1 MFSQHTQTRSEP
13 YLITLILVTALSTM
27 TLNMF
32 VPSLVNI
39 AADLKTD
46 YTWVS
51 LSVGVYLAAMLV
63 VQLIVGPLS
72 DRIGRRPVLLGGLFV
87 FTLSSLFCA
96 LSTNIWAFLFFRM
109 LQSAMVAG
117 YVLSMAIVR
126 DTTSE
131 RESASRIGYI
141 SMAMALAPMLG
152 PVLGGVLDSA
162 FGWRSNFYFLTLS
175 GFILF
180 LWCWIDLGETK
191 KPPTDNAADKKDTLL
206 NLIKEPIFWAYALCT
221 AFSTTALYIFLTGA
235 PLVAESEFGIS
246 PAQLGLYFA
255 AGTAGFMFGS
265 FLSGRFATSTQP
277 IYLMMAGRLVTC
289 FGLFAGCLAI
299 LFDVLSAGLFFGSI
313 VFVGLGNGLTIPS
326 SNAQTMSIRPNL
338 AGGAV
343 GVSGA
348 ITVAIGAPL
357 SMLTGAVLPET
368 GASTVLLLLMLGV
381 SVLGLLSVMWAWR
394 LQQHQSMR

>member
-1 MFSQHTQTRSEP
+1 
-13 YLITLILVTALSTM
+13 M
-27 TLNMF
+27 TLNLF

-39 AADLKTD
+39 AADLQTD
-46 YTWVS
+46 YTLVS
-51 LSVGVYLAAMLV
+51 LSVGTYLAAMTV

-131 RESASRIGYI
+131 QESASRIGYI

-162 FGWRSNFYFLTLS
+162 FGWRSNFYFLRLS
-175 GFILF
+175 GLALF

-191 KPPTDNAADKKDTLL
+191 KLPTDNAANSNDTLL

-221 AFSTTALYIFLTGA
+221 AFSTTNLYIFLTGA

-246 PAQLGLYFA
+246 PTELGLYFA
-255 AGTAGFMFGS
+255 SGTAGFMFGS
-265 FLSGRFATSTQP
+265 FLSGRFATSSRP
-277 IYLMMAGRLVTC
+277 IYLMMAGRIVTC
-289 FGLFAGCLAI
+289 MGLSVGCLAI
-299 LFDVLSAGLFFGSI
+299 LFDILSAGLFFSSI
-313 VFVGLGNGLTIPS
+313 VFVGLGNGLTVPS

-343 GVSGA
+343 GISGA

-357 SMLTGAVLPET
+357 SMLTGAILPET
-368 GASTVLLLLMLGV
+368 GASTMLLLL
-381 SVLGLLSVMWAWR
+381 MWAWR
-394 LQQHQSMR
+394 LQQRQIMS

>member
-1 MFSQHTQTRSEP
+1 
-13 YLITLILVTALSTM
+13 M
-27 TLNMF
+27 TLNLF

-39 AADLKTD
+39 AADLQTD
-46 YTWVS
+46 YTLVS
-51 LSVGVYLAAMLV
+51 LSVGTYLAAMTV

-131 RESASRIGYI
+131 QESASRIGYI

-175 GFILF
+175 GLALF

-191 KPPTDNAADKKDTLL
+191 KLPTDNAANSNDTLL

-221 AFSTTALYIFLTGA
+221 AFSTTNLYIFLTGA

-246 PAQLGLYFA
+246 PTELGLYFA
-255 AGTAGFMFGS
+255 SGTAGFMFGS
-265 FLSGRFATSTQP
+265 FLSGRFATSSRP
-277 IYLMMAGRLVTC
+277 IYLMMAGRIVTC
-289 FGLFAGCLAI
+289 MGLSVGCLAI
-299 LFDVLSAGLFFGSI
+299 LFDILSAGLFFSSI
-313 VFVGLGNGLTIPS
+313 VFVGLGNGLTVPS

-343 GVSGA
+343 GISGA

-357 SMLTGAVLPET
+357 SMLTGAILPET
-368 GASTVLLLLMLGV
+368 GASTMLLLLMLGV
-381 SVLGLLSVMWAWR
+381 SILGLLSVMWAWR
-394 LQQHQSMR
+394 LQQRQIMS

>member
-1 MFSQHTQTRSEP
+1 
-13 YLITLILVTALSTM
+13 M
-27 TLNMF
+27 TLNLF

-39 AADLKTD
+39 AADLQTD
-46 YTWVS
+46 YTLVS
-51 LSVGVYLAAMLV
+51 LSVGTYLAAMTV

-131 RESASRIGYI
+131 QESASRIGYI

-175 GFILF
+175 GLALF

-191 KPPTDNAADKKDTLL
+191 NLPTDNAANSNDTLL

-221 AFSTTALYIFLTGA
+221 AFSTTNLYIFLTGA

-246 PAQLGLYFA
+246 PTELGLYFA
-255 AGTAGFMFGS
+255 SGTAGFMFGS
-265 FLSGRFATSTQP
+265 FLSGRFATSSRP
-277 IYLMMAGRLVTC
+277 IYLMMAGRIVTC
-289 FGLFAGCLAI
+289 MGLSVGCLAI
-299 LFDVLSAGLFFGSI
+299 LFDILSAGLFFSSI
-313 VFVGLGNGLTIPS
+313 VFVGLGNGLTVPS

-343 GVSGA
+343 GISGA

-357 SMLTGAVLPET
+357 SMLTGAILPET
-368 GASTVLLLLMLGV
+368 GASTMLLLLMLGV
-381 SVLGLLSVMWAWR
+381 SILGLLSVMWAWR
-394 LQQHQSMR
+394 LQQRQIMS

>member
-1 MFSQHTQTRSEP
+1 
-13 YLITLILVTALSTM
+13 M
-27 TLNMF
+27 TLNLF

-39 AADLKTD
+39 AADLQTD
-46 YTWVS
+46 YTLVS
-51 LSVGVYLAAMLV
+51 LSVGTYLAAMTV

-131 RESASRIGYI
+131 QESASRIGYI

-175 GFILF
+175 GLALF

-191 KPPTDNAADKKDTLL
+191 KLPADNAANSNDTLL

-221 AFSTTALYIFLTGA
+221 AFSTTNLYIFLTGA

-246 PAQLGLYFA
+246 PTELGLYFA
-255 AGTAGFMFGS
+255 SGTAGFMFGS
-265 FLSGRFATSTQP
+265 FLSGRFATSSRP
-277 IYLMMAGRLVTC
+277 IYLMMAGRIVTC
-289 FGLFAGCLAI
+289 MGLSVGCLAI
-299 LFDVLSAGLFFGSI
+299 LFDILSAGLFFSSI
-313 VFVGLGNGLTIPS
+313 VFVGLGNGLTVPS

-343 GVSGA
+343 GISGA

-357 SMLTGAVLPET
+357 SMLTGAILPET
-368 GASTVLLLLMLGV
+368 GASTMLLLLMLGV
-381 SVLGLLSVMWAWR
+381 SILGLLSVMWAWR
-394 LQQHQSMR
+394 LQQRQIMS